1 MTRHAAL
8 FSLQFTEARNELTI
22 LKLPQG
28 SEFAK
33 ELLPPGHAAVRSA
46 KKTARQGDRNP
57 DKVREFCEKVQQGQK
72 RVIHSR
78 YGCGDILVLD
88 EKKNRVMVQFD
99 DGMQKKLDL
108 AIAVGSGLLELK
120 R

>member
-1 MTRHAAL
+1 ML
-8 FSLQFTEARNELTI
+8 F
-22 LKLPQG
+22 
-28 SEFAK
+28 
-33 ELLPPGHAAVRSA
+33 RS
-46 KKTARQGDRNP
+46 
-57 DKVREFCEKVQQGQK
+57 GQK
-72 RVIHSR
+72 RVIHSS

>member
-1 MTRHAAL
+1 
-8 FSLQFTEARNELTI
+8 I

-33 ELLPPGHAAVRSA
+33 ELLPPRHAAVRSA